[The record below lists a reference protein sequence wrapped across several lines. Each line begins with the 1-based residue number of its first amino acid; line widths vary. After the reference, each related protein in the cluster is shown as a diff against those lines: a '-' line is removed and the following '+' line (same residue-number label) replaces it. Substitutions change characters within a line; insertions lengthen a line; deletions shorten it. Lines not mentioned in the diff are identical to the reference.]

1 MTFSKYAAIVTG
13 SVAASMLAAFPLLN
27 ASAETRAFQAAL
39 LGGLLAALNA
49 LFAYALVV
57 WSHGRSNLAFMRAV
71 LGGMLGRMAFLLG
84 AVVISIVGFG
94 LPPLPL
100 VISLLGHFVVFL
112 GLELA
117 AVQGQPARAG
127 VAR

>member
-13 SVAASMLAAFPLLN
+13 TVAASMLATFPLLN
-27 ASAETRAFQAAL
+27 SAAEARAFEAAL

-49 LFAYALVV
+49 LAAYALVV
-57 WSHGRSNLAFMRAV
+57 WSQGRSNLACMRAV

-94 LPPLPL
+94 LPRLPL
-100 VISLLGHFVVFL
+100 VISLLAHFVVFL

-117 AVQGQPARAG
+117 AVQGRPASARA
-127 VAR
+127 AL